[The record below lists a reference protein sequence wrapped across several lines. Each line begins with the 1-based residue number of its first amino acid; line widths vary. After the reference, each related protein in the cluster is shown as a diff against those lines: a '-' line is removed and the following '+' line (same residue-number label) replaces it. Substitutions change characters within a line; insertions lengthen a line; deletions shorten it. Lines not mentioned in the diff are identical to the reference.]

1 MAKCIIA
8 NLINFGR
15 DFVRFAILPKC
26 RKFQLLMHFGIKYY
40 FWFCVFFILFTDAIT
55 KLIVRQML
63 NVHSSIKI
71 FSFFSVT
78 HVQNKGSL
86 FGLLG
91 SYDANTFFIL
101 ITTIAVICIFYHTM
115 RSRLSHSEILAWGLV
130 AGGALG
136 NLADR
141 LLYGAV
147 TDFIDFKIWP
157 VFNVADSAITAGIVL
172 LLLAEV
178 YTPAK

>member
-1 MAKCIIA
+1 MDIISK
-8 NLINFGR
+8 
-15 DFVRFAILPKC
+15 FV
-26 RKFQLLMHFGIKYY
+26 
-40 FWFCVFFILFTDAIT
+40 
-55 KLIVRQML
+55 VRQIL
-63 NVHSSIKI
+63 NVNSSIKI
-71 FSFFSVT
+71 LPFFSVT

-86 FGLLG
+86 FGLLS
-91 SYDANTFFIL
+91 SYDVNVLLIL
-101 ITTIAVICIFYHTM
+101 ITAAAIACICYHVM
-115 RSRLSHSEILAWGLV
+115 GSRLSHPEILAWGLV

-172 LLLAEV
+172 LLLSEF